1 MEINMKYDVL
11 IIGGG
16 PAGLSA
22 AIYLRRAML
31 TVAVVEKQAFTG
43 GQMLLTGSIENY
55 PGFESISGDEL
66 SEKFHNHAAGL
77 GAQII
82 VGEVVSLDGKTA
94 VLRDGRKIS
103 AKAVVLAMGS
113 AHKRLGAKGE
123 MKFSGRGV
131 SYCATCDG
139 AFFRNKDVA
148 VIGGGDTAL
157 EDAIYLASMCS
168 SVTIVHRRSEL
179 RAAKILQDKFLMM
192 NNSDLIIN
200 DEVEEFCGENLLKSI
215 KLKSGRELKLSG
227 AFVAIGQSPQSD
239 FMIDKADMD
248 SEGYFVTD
256 EYCMTS
262 LDGVFAIG
270 DIRRKNCRQIVTAVA
285 DGAIVS
291 KGILN
296 YL

>member
-1 MEINMKYDVL
+1 MEYDVL

-16 PAGLSA
+16 PAGMSA

-43 GQMLLTGSIENY
+43 GQLLLTNNIENY
-55 PGFESISGDEL
+55 PGFESITGDEL
-66 SEKFHNHAAGL
+66 SEKFHKHAAGL
-77 GAQII
+77 GAEII
-82 VGEVVSLDGKTA
+82 VGEVVHLDGKTA
-94 VLRDGRKIS
+94 GLRDGREIS

-113 AHKRLGAKGE
+113 AHNRLGAKGE
-123 MKFSGRGV
+123 MEFSGRGV

-139 AFFRNKDVA
+139 AFFHNKDVA

-157 EDAIYLASMCS
+157 EDAIYLASMCH

-179 RAAKILQDKFLMM
+179 RAAKILQDKFLML
-192 NNSDLIIN
+192 NNSVLITN
-200 DEVEEFCGENLLKSI
+200 DEVEEFCGENLLSSI
-215 KLKSGRELKLSG
+215 KLKSGKELKVSG
-227 AFVAIGQSPQSD
+227 AFVAIGQAPQSD

-248 SEGYFVTD
+248 SEGYFITD
-256 EYCMTS
+256 EYCRTS

-270 DIRRKNCRQIVTAVA
+270 DIRQKNCRQIVTAAA